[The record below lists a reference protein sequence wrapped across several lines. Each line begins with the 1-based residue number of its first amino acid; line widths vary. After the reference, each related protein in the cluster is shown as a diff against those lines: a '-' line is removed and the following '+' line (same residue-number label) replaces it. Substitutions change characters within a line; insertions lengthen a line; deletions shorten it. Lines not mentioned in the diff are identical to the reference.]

1 MKILVRLAGY
11 AWHHKTRLLV
21 AYVAMAGATFAAM
34 AVPKLLG
41 SAIDEAL
48 ETGLQREL
56 LVLGLA
62 IVLISVLRGIFSY
75 LQNYMAESLSQL
87 AAFDLRNDFFR
98 KLQSLSFGYHD
109 QQQTGNLMSKATADV
124 EAVRRFTSM
133 GMVRGLSIV
142 MMVGAVAVLM
152 MTTNWR
158 LGLTSMAFVPFV
170 VWRGVLMSRKL
181 RGTWMMVQAETGHM
195 TTVLQENLSGM
206 RVVKA
211 FGAHEFEE
219 AKFEEKA
226 SSIADHTYAATR
238 LFASQ
243 GSLMT
248 FMFTTATGVILLV
261 GGNEVVNERLTAGDL
276 AVFILLM
283 GLLAMPVRMT
293 GFMVSNFSR
302 AASAGQR
309 IFDVLDAKSP
319 VEEAPDAIELSD
331 VKGNVKFADVTLSYD
346 SAGQAVSNVDFEAR
360 PGELVAILGA
370 PGSGKSTIVQLIP
383 RFYDV
388 SDGAITIDG
397 RDVRDLTLA
406 SLRRNVGIVL
416 QDIFVF
422 AASLRENIAYGAE
435 DASMDEIVRA
445 AQVAQLHGFIQG
457 LPAGYESL
465 VGERGVRLSGG
476 QRQRLAIAR
485 TILLDPPILI
495 LDDST
500 SSVDMATEYQIQQAM
515 SEVVKGRTTFVIAH
529 RLSTVRD
536 ADTILVLDEGEIVE
550 RGSHEELLGQD
561 GFYRRIYDVQLRPQE
576 EDPVLEQATS
586 RIGGDAS

>member
-1 MKILVRLAGY
+1 MKVLLRLGGYAWRHKVRLA
-11 AWHHKTRLLV
+11 V
-21 AYVAMAGATFAAM
+21 AYVTMVVATLAAM

-41 SAIDEAL
+41 SAIDQAL
-48 ETGLQREL
+48 TSGLRREL
-56 LVLGLA
+56 LILGLA

-75 LQNYMAESLSQL
+75 LQNYMAEALSQM

-109 QQQTGNLMSKATADV
+109 QQQTGNLMSKATVDV

-133 GMVRGLSIV
+133 GLIRGLSV
-142 MMVGAVAVLM
+142 VVMVGAVAALM
-152 MTTNWR
+152 LTTNWR
-158 LGLTSMAFVPFV
+158 LGLTSMAFVPIV
-170 VWRGVLMSRKL
+170 VWRAVLMSGKL
-181 RGTWMMVQAETGHM
+181 GHTWMMVQAETGNM

-211 FGAHEFEE
+211 FGAREFEE
-219 AKFEEKA
+219 AKFERRA
-226 SSIADHTYAATR
+226 SAVADHTYSATR
-238 LFASQ
+238 LFAFQ

-248 FMFTTATGVILLV
+248 FVFTAATGVILLV
-261 GGNEVVNERLTAGDL
+261 GGYEVVADRLSPGDL
-276 AVFILLM
+276 AAFILYM

-293 GFMVSNFSR
+293 GWLVSTFSR
-302 AASAGQR
+302 AAAAGQR
-309 IFDVLDAKSP
+309 IFEVLDAESP
-319 VEEAPDAIELSD
+319 VEEKPNATDLSAVRGKVRFD
-331 VKGNVKFADVTLSYD
+331 RVSLSYD
-346 SAGQAVSNVDFEAR
+346 SSAPAVHDIDFEAR
-360 PGELVAILGA
+360 PGQLVAILGA

-388 SDGAITIDG
+388 SGGSITIDG
-397 RDVRDLTLA
+397 HDVRDVTLA

-422 AASLRENIAYGAE
+422 AASLRENIAYGAQN
-435 DASMDEIVRA
+435 ASMDDIVRA
-445 AQVAQLHGFIQG
+445 AQVAQLDDYIQE
-457 LPAGYESL
+457 LPNGYESM
-465 VGERGVRLSGG
+465 VGPRGVRLSGG

-500 SSVDMATEYQIQQAM
+500 SSVDMATEYRIQQAM

-529 RLSTVRD
+529 RLSTVRN

-550 RGSHEELLGQD
+550 RGSHEELMAHE
-561 GFYRRIYDVQLRPQE
+561 GFYRRIYDLQLKPQE
-576 EDPVLEQATS
+576 EAAAEAATS
-586 RIGGDAS
+586 PLGGDAT

>member
-1 MKILVRLAGY
+1 MKVLVRLAGY
-11 AWHHKTRLLV
+11 AWRHKTRLLV
-21 AYVAMAGATFAAM
+21 AYVAMAGATLAAM

-48 ETGLQREL
+48 ESGVRREL
-56 LVLGLA
+56 LTLGIA

-75 LQNYMAESLSQL
+75 LQNYMAESLSQM

-133 GMVRGLSIV
+133 GLIRGLSVV
-142 MMVGAVAVLM
+142 MMVVAVAVLM
-152 MTTNWR
+152 LTTNWR

-181 RGTWMMVQAETGHM
+181 RPTWMMVQAETGNM

-226 SSIADHTYAATR
+226 SAVADHTYAATR

-248 FMFTTATGVILLV
+248 FIFTAATGIILLV
-261 GGNEVVNERLTAGDL
+261 GGNEVVSGRLSAGDL

-293 GFMVSNFSR
+293 GWMVSTFAR

-309 IFDVLDAKSP
+309 IFEVLDARSP
-319 VEEAPDAIELSD
+319 VEERPNAIELSD
-331 VKGNVKFADVTLSYD
+331 VRGNVRFAGVSLSYD
-346 SAGQAVSNVDFEAR
+346 SKGQAVSNIDFETR

-388 SDGAITIDG
+388 SDGSITIDG
-397 RDVRDLTLA
+397 RDVRDVTLA

-435 DASMDEIVRA
+435 DASMDDVIRA
-445 AQVAQLHGFIQG
+445 ARVAQLHDFIQG
-457 LPAGYESL
+457 LPRGYESM

-536 ADTILVLDEGEIVE
+536 ADTILVLDEGKIVE
-550 RGSHEELLGQD
+550 RGSHEELLAHD

-576 EDPVLEQATS
+576 EDSAVGRATS
-586 RIGGDAS
+586 PIGGDA